1 MYRRLGGVLI
11 AALLILASASA
22 GVAAAPT
29 ASASNGSTGPVAA
42 TDAAEEN
49 DTAETA
55 YVTED
60 GDVVLVYEEASDNP
74 KTTGKLGMD
83 MSTGLVHLLFEEPVE
98 GEEEVTGEAT
108 FELTPDGVSGDGN
121 FVVSKPDSIESLSVD
136 VTGEQTDQNA
146 AVDATFSA
154 AIASGS
160 STYSSMETEGSV
172 TITGDRFT
180 SSGSYSQTYDSSSGA
195 SQSVDTHRRI
205 SISETANGYTLTDDR
220 REVVTDWTKERW
232 DSRAN
237 ATATL
242 EKQFKAT
249 AEQLGGSA
257 TVTVN
262 SYSFEEAPEDGRYI
276 LNIDYRVELTGVK
289 DGINTQLTNMLA
301 QDRNLDLSQAEAQE
315 IATRIQKVQID
326 DVSFSTAT
334 SGATTTTEWSVD
346 IGNYDEAALAM
357 LDAAET
363 VDAEDVEITE
373 AQIERARTTIEAQQ
387 AADLT
392 QKVTWQGQM
401 SSSSGTQQISGEVHY
416 STQNW
421 GAYVSELESRGI
433 ENGEVTFSF
442 SAQSSGDEIDTEMSV
457 SLEKED
463 LLEDATSQLMN
474 SADADQETKD
484 FLQAFR
490 NSEFEKAKMQLR
502 FEGDKAVIE
511 AGASFQNLSAMRA
524 AFDESY
530 PGSESDQFT
539 LGGVIVEDTGETQS
553 TYVRVENVGDG
564 SPTES
569 DVRNLEGVGDD
580 TEIKMPGEWDRDF
593 PTMESEDARDFLGVE
608 TPTPTPTETP
618 EEPSSP
624 DDEGDDAD
632 DGDGGNSSLTPGFGF
647 GAAVVAALAGAVL
660 LARRD

>member
-1 MYRRLGGVLI
+1 MYRRIGGVLI

-29 ASASNGSTGPVAA
+29 ASASNGSTGTVVA

-74 KTTGKLGMD
+74 KSTGKLGMD
-83 MSTGLVHLLFEEPVE
+83 MSTGLVHLLFEEPIE
-98 GEEEVTGEAT
+98 GEEEVTGQAT
-108 FELTPDGVSGDGN
+108 FELTPDAVSGDGN
-121 FVVSKPDSIESLSVD
+121 FVVSKPDAIESLSVD

-154 AIASGS
+154 EVASGGS
-160 STYSSMETEGSV
+160 LYSSMETQGSV

-180 SSGSYSQTYDSSSGA
+180 SSGSYSQTLDSSSSS

-205 SISETANGYTLTDDR
+205 SISETANGYTVTDDR
-220 REVVTDWTKERW
+220 REVITDWTKERW
-232 DSRAN
+232 DSREN

-242 EKQFKAT
+242 EQQFKAT
-249 AEQLGGSA
+249 AEQFGGSA

-289 DGINTQLTNMLA
+289 DGINTQLTGYLA
-301 QDRNLDLSQAEAQE
+301 QNRDLDLTQAEAQE
-315 IATRIQKVQID
+315 IATRVQKVQID
-326 DVSFSTAT
+326 DISFSTAT
-334 SGATTTTEWSVD
+334 SDGTTTTEWSVN

-363 VDAEDVEITE
+363 VQTEDIEITE
-373 AQIERARTTIEAQQ
+373 EQIDRARKTIEAQQ

-392 QKVTWQGQM
+392 QKVTWQGQL
-401 SSSSGTQQISGEVHY
+401 STSSGTQQVTGEIHY

-433 ENGEVTFSF
+433 ENGEVTFEF
-442 SAQSSGDEIDTEMSV
+442 HAQSSGDEIETQLSISV
-457 SLEKED
+457 TKED
-463 LLEDATSQLMN
+463 LLKDATSQLMN

-530 PGSESDQFT
+530 PGGDSDQFM
-539 LGGVIVEDTGETQS
+539 LAGLVHEDTGEVAK

-593 PTMESEDARDFLGVE
+593 PTMDSADARDFLGVE

-618 EEPSSP
+618 EAP
-624 DDEGDDAD
+624 DTPGDDDDAAD
-632 DGDGGNSSLTPGFGF
+632 DGSSGLTPGFGF